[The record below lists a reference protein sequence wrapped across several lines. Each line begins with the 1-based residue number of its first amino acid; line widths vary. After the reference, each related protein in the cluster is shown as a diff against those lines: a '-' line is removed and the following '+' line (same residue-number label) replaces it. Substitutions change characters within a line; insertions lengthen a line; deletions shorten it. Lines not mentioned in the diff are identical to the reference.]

1 MQCPEILLK
10 INLNDPDPAVG
21 AGLPSGGVYGIKAG
35 LLSGLSRPAKHES
48 THVPAHAAGCLTGCG
63 LSVGLL
69 SWGTW
74 KPNPEFGETTWQM

>member
-48 THVPAHAAGCLTGCG
+48 THVPAHAAGCLAVGSTGYRVAVMG
-63 LSVGLL
+63 YMEAQPEN
-69 SWGTW
+69 WRI
-74 KPNPEFGETTWQM
+74 PNG